1 MPSGSTTEPL
11 YNPPAGYYDQPFTW
25 VYDGSGLV
33 DGQDALNQFIYLLHV
48 TGDFILRRVVGMGT
62 VLAVG
67 TGRFQIRD
75 GEGNY
80 IEADPEFV
88 SLGSD
93 DMAVIPE
100 IRYRETGII
109 RFDLYNVTRFT
120 QG

>member
-1 MPSGSTTEPL
+1 MQRDPL
-11 YNPPAGYYDQPFTW
+11 YTPPADTYDQPFTW
-25 VYDGSGLV
+25 VFDASGLP

-62 VLAVG
+62 VLQVAE
-67 TGRFQIRD
+67 GRYQIRD

-93 DMAVIPE
+93 DTPILPE

-109 RFDLYNVTRFT
+109 RFDLYDVHKAT
-120 QG
+120 QS